1 MLLGTIAML
10 TAHYH
15 IDSITFGGW
24 SDHHIDSDYEYNEVH
39 NMLGVRLNNRLK
51 FTTFENS
58 LGKRSFSGS
67 IGVPVKDFK
76 YVSLYVDVGVATGY
90 DTFLRGYVMPSV
102 SIGYGNYWID
112 VGRLQ
117 KFDGHVDTLSL
128 RYKF

>member
-1 MLLGTIAML
+1 MMLASLL
-10 TAHYH
+10 LLSPLSY
-15 IDSITFGGW
+15 IDSYVVGGW
-24 SDHHIDSDYEYNEVH
+24 SDHQIDSDYEYNQVH
-39 NMLGVRLNNRLK
+39 NMLGVKLNNNLK

-67 IGVPVKDFK
+67 VEVPVKDFK

-90 DTFLRGYVMPSV
+90 DTFLRGYAMPAV
-102 SIGYGNYWID
+102 SIGYGSYWID